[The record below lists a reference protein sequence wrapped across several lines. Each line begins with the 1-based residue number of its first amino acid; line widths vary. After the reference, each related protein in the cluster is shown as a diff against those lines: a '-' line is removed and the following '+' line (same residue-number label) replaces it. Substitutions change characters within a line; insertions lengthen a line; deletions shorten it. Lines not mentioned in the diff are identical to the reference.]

1 MSLRL
6 QVNLIITVLL
16 GLMASLLVGLQID
29 NTRRSVRDEVEGA
42 TWWPASCWAG

>member
-29 NTRRSVRDEVEGA
+29 NTRRSVRDEVDRKS
-42 TWWPASCWAG
+42 TRLNSSH